1 MAFNNSIYNV
11 ENWVSGKSYSK
22 NDIVARISYSGV
34 PSSPNKVPTSIKY
47 YYALADTS
55 GTTHPESDTANWGG
69 YTTIGDNKFIP
80 LFLWKP
86 SYNISAKHN
95 PRVNVVKFGNGYE
108 QRNQDGLFAGL
119 IQLDITFEKRTE
131 KETRAILHFL
141 KARKGVESFTIK
153 ELPDLYADN
162 TAGGFRKRFVCPS
175 FNSNYV
181 FYNNYTVSASFTQEN
196 N

>member
-11 ENWVSGKSYSK
+11 ENWVSGASYSK
-22 NDIVARISYSGV
+22 NDIVARISYAGV
-34 PSSPNKVPTSIKY
+34 PSTPNKVPTSIKY
-47 YYALADTS
+47 YYALTDTS
-55 GTTHPESDTANWGG
+55 GTTHPESDTTKWGG
-69 YTTIGDNKFIP
+69 YTTIGKNKFIP

-86 SYNISAKHN
+86 SYNISTKHN

-108 QRNQDGLFAGL
+108 QRNQDGLFASL

-131 KETRAILHFL
+131 KEARAILHFL

-162 TAGGFRKRFVCPS
+162 TAGGFRKRFVCPN

-181 FYNNYTVSASFTQEN
+181 FFNNYTITASFTQEN